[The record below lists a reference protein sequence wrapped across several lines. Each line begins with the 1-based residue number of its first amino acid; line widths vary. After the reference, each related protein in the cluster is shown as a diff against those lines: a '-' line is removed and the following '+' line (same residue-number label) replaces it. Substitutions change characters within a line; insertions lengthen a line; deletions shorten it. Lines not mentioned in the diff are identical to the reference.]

1 MVKRL
6 ILILAVI
13 VGFYVDYLAIFDGF
27 DIWSIIILL
36 LITTFQ
42 VFTLIYIY
50 KDYIGWNN
58 FENPEGFNLKR
69 KVK

>member
-1 MVKRL
+1 MIKRL

-13 VGFYVDYLAIFDGF
+13 LGFYVDYLAVSDGF
-27 DIWSIIILL
+27 DIWL
-36 LITTFQ
+36 LIALLIVTGFQ
-42 VFTLIYIY
+42 MGTLIYVY

-69 KVK
+69 KK